1 MSKVIDELL
10 SLPLEE
16 KVNAYKLL
24 KEDIENSNAID
35 VDDFS
40 EQDLEEIE
48 KRLSDLEKGK
58 VRALSLEEHLS
69 FVNAFGK
76 HV

>member
-10 SLPLEE
+10 NLSLKE

-24 KEDIENSNAID
+24 KEDIENRNALD
-35 VDDFS
+35 ADDFS
-40 EQDLEEIE
+40 EEDLVEM
-48 KRLSDLEKGK
+48 KARLSDLGKGRVK
-58 VRALSLEEHLS
+58 ALSLEEHWS
-69 FVNAFGK
+69 FVNGFGK

>member
-10 SLPLEE
+10 NLSLKE

-24 KEDIENSNAID
+24 KEDIENRNALD
-35 VDDFS
+35 ADDFS
-40 EQDLEEIE
+40 EEDLVEMEA
-48 KRLSDLEKGK
+48 RLSDLGKGRVK
-58 VRALSLEEHLS
+58 ALSLEEHLS
-69 FVNAFGK
+69 FVNGFGK